1 MIIMKKKFNIII
13 IITILLMIISIVLIL
28 HFTRNNNLTFIVF
41 QKHYSLLYEEYPEFE
56 ISVYAS
62 NDKSEYFKDDYID
75 SGILYNNED
84 SYNVKVV
91 NSSESIKTKIKDKIY
106 YEKKL
111 TIKLDIDSSSLININ
126 NANLRIN
133 YITGEHLTIK
143 VGNLN
148 FLKAAS
154 SEHLKIHKV
163 QAIVNDFGLYDS
175 LSGIILSI
183 SSEEECQITNMT
195 PISTTVNINNNYLFW
210 EETIE
215 YDHNKPLKEIFGDN
229 YDSFN
234 VSTKGFKTIKLNKNS
249 KKDVMIPLYY
259 IQNEY
264 VDSLGIIVEYEINS
278 VKYYQLVNP
287 YKLYQSHKLT
297 YFINEYKIS
306 KD

>member
-1 MIIMKKKFNIII
+1 MICGAEF
-13 IITILLMIISIVLIL
+13 LL
-28 HFTRNNNLTFIVF
+28 
-41 QKHYSLLYEEYPEFE
+41 K
-56 ISVYAS
+56 
-62 NDKSEYFKDDYID
+62 YFKDNYIE

-91 NSSESIKTKIKDKIY
+91 NSSETIKTKIKEKIY

-111 TIKLDIDSSSLININ
+111 TIKLDIDSLDLININ
-126 NANLRIN
+126 NANLKIN
-133 YITGEHLTIK
+133 YITGEYLILK

-148 FLKAAS
+148 FLKAVS
-154 SEHLKIHKV
+154 SELLKIHKV
-163 QAIVNDFGLYDS
+163 QAVVNDFGLYDS

-183 SSEEECQITNMT
+183 SCEEECKITNMT
-195 PISTTVNINNNYLFW
+195 PISATVNINNNYLFW

-234 VSTKGFKTIKLNKNS
+234 ISTKSFETFKLNKNT

-259 IQNEY
+259 IQSEY

-278 VKYYQLVNP
+278 VKYYQLINP